1 MEKGDKGDTE
11 SKSEQGDTGEKGD
24 TGPQGAK
31 GEKGD
36 NGETPV
42 ITVVEDTLLTSRKG
56 CCYPCGY
63 LSYRSLYIRFIF
75 GFPDSG
81 RKDGKIVM
89 FCHLMISCV

>member
-24 TGPQGAK
+24 TRPQGAK

-42 ITVVEDTLLTSRKG
+42 ITVVEDTLLTSRNA
-56 CCYPCGY
+56 
-63 LSYRSLYIRFIF
+63 
-75 GFPDSG
+75 
-81 RKDGKIVM
+81 
-89 FCHLMISCV
+89 

>member
-11 SKSEQGDTGEKGD
+11 PKGEQGDTGEKGD

-42 ITVVEDTLLTSRKG
+42 ITVVEDTLLTSRNNFFAI
-56 CCYPCGY
+56 CCFIINCSQITNQVKCHICIN
-63 LSYRSLYIRFIF
+63 LQFIF
-75 GFPDSG
+75 KFGCRRLIF
-81 RKDGKIVM
+81 
-89 FCHLMISCV
+89 

>member
-42 ITVVEDTLLTSRKG
+42 ITVVEDTLLTSRAAWINGANQRKNAA
-56 CCYPCGY
+56 
-63 LSYRSLYIRFIF
+63 LEDFSLLPRLCL
-75 GFPDSG
+75 D
-81 RKDGKIVM
+81 
-89 FCHLMISCV
+89 